1 MKGDGGLGP
10 LGKRDAASGRSGP
23 GDQGSPAVSPTSGG
37 WPAARDP
44 ATKLC
49 QAAWRER
56 LRGAQS
62 PQPTPA
68 HTLPKSMLSAALGT
82 SCRVASL
89 QAPSPPRA
97 RKVGG
102 GGARELEARPPP
114 VAHWCPRPRSL
125 PCLCST
131 PEASLAGSLH
141 DWELRRGC
149 HFPLPKARSEGG
161 RRPGGAAACGVYLL
175 AVRLP
180 GARTPRG
187 EQTGRKGVCEREDVG
202 AHTRCH
208 TQSPCFRS
216 YRAVEGRGGAFHCPA
231 SFGVPTGWFDA

>member
-1 MKGDGGLGP
+1 MRRAGALVQGTREVQRCPPPLGDGRRPTIPPPSSAKLPG
-10 LGKRDAASGRSGP
+10 GRGC
-23 GDQGSPAVSPTSGG
+23 GERRAHSPHPRTHS
-37 WPAARDP
+37 
-44 ATKLC
+44 
-49 QAAWRER
+49 
-56 LRGAQS
+56 
-62 PQPTPA
+62 
-68 HTLPKSMLSAALGT
+68 
-82 SCRVASL
+82 
-89 QAPSPPRA
+89 PRA
-97 RKVGG
+97 CSVRPW
-102 GGARELEARPPP
+102 ELPAESRASRPPP
-114 VAHWCPRPRSL
+114 RPGLAKLGVAGRASRRRGPRLSAHWCPRPRSL